1 MKCCSCGQIKDES
14 EFRHNPTAVYHRC
27 TQCARANRLKGNIKS
42 RLTETDKQYI
52 LEAYKL
58 ELFNGRQLA
67 SLYYV
72 SDTTIYKI
80 LKTGRT
86 KKIRD
91 RNRRIRR
98 EFTDGISI
106 KELSEKYD
114 LDPEWVVRMQFSID
128 NYFKGGIKDE
138 E

>member
-1 MKCCSCGQIKDES
+1 VFELIKCCSCGQIKDES

-52 LEAYKL
+52 IEAYNL
-58 ELFNGRQLA
+58 EVFNGRQLA
-67 SLYYV
+67 SLYGV
-72 SDTTIYKI
+72 SDTTIYKT

-98 EFTDGISI
+98 EFTNGISI
-106 KELSEKYD
+106 KELAEKYD
-114 LDPEWVVRMQFSID
+114 LNPEWVVRMQFLIY
-128 NYFKGGIKDE
+128 NYYNGGQ
-138 E
+138 

>member
-1 MKCCSCGQIKDES
+1 LIKCCSCGQIKDES

-42 RLTETDKQYI
+42 RLTETDKRYI
-52 LEAYKL
+52 IEAYNL
-58 ELFNGRQLA
+58 GLFNGRLLA
-67 SLYYV
+67 SLYGV

-98 EFTDGISI
+98 EFTNGTSI
-106 KELSEKYD
+106 KALAEKYD
-114 LDPEWVVRMQFSID
+114 LDPEWVVRMQFSIY
-128 NYFKGGIKDE
+128 NYYNGRQ
-138 E
+138 

>member
-1 MKCCSCGQIKDES
+1 LIKCCSCGQIKDES

-52 LEAYKL
+52 IEAYNL
-58 ELFNGRQLA
+58 GLFNGRLLA
-67 SLYYV
+67 SLYGV
-72 SDTTIYKI
+72 SDTTIYKT

-98 EFTDGISI
+98 EFTNGISI

-114 LDPEWVVRMQFSID
+114 LNPEWVVRMQFSIY
-128 NYFKGGIKDE
+128 NYFNGGNKNV
-138 E
+138 

>member
-1 MKCCSCGQIKDES
+1 LIKCCSCGQIKDES

-52 LEAYKL
+52 IEAYNL
-58 ELFNGRQLA
+58 GLFNGRLLA
-67 SLYYV
+67 SLYGV
-72 SDTTIYKI
+72 SDTTIYKT

-91 RNRRIRR
+91 RNMRIRR
-98 EFTDGISI
+98 EFTNGISI

-114 LDPEWVVRMQFSID
+114 LNPEWVVRMQFSIY
-128 NYFKGGIKDE
+128 NYFNGGNKNV
-138 E
+138 

>member
-1 MKCCSCGQIKDES
+1 VEELIKCHSCGKFKKES
-14 EFRHNPTAVYHRC
+14 EFRYNPNASWHRC

-42 RLTETDKQYI
+42 LLSETDKQDI
-52 LEAYKL
+52 LKAYNLKK
-58 ELFNGRQLA
+58 FNGKQLA
-67 SLYYV
+67 SLYGV
-72 SDTTIYKI
+72 SDVTIYRI

-91 RNRRIRR
+91 RNNLIRE
-98 EFTDGISI
+98 EFNNGVSI

-128 NYFKGGIKDE
+128 DYHRK
-138 E
+138 